1 MRVHETIMLYYAIL
15 VLLCPDYTSYHLSY
29 DITPTC

>member
-1 MRVHETIMLYYAIL
+1 MRVRDTIMLCYAIL
-15 VLLCPDYTSYHLSY
+15 VLLCPDYISYYLLY